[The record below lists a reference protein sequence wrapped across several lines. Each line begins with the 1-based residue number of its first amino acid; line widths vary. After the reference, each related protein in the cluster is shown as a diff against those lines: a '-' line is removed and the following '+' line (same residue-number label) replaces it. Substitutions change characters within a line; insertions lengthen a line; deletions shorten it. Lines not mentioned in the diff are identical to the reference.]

1 MATNATPLATS
12 MAGTREG
19 GWFGVLFKGFG
30 VSMRG
35 FPQILPGAHHANPF
49 PAIGVHLGRR
59 MVEGAPSAQAIQAI
73 QASNR
78 RLGIYLCS
86 VQ

>member
-19 GWFGVLFKGFG
+19 GWFG